1 MPPFAA
7 ATLVFLVNAAVLV
20 IEILA
25 ARLLAPYVGD
35 TLETYTAIIGTVLAG
50 ISLGAVVGG
59 RLADRRDPRSL
70 LGPILVAGGTFTLVI
85 VPILAFVGPAFVG
98 GGAVGSVLLAFLCFF
113 APATILSA
121 VSPTIVKLQLDRL
134 ADTGTVVGR
143 LSAIGTAGAIAG
155 TFVTGF
161 ALVAAFPTRPV
172 VLAVGVL
179 LVLGGIGLHLALRAP
194 TDQPI
199 AMVAVVGLLG
209 AGMTSVVPTP
219 CEYQTAYYCARVIDG
234 TDDPDAA
241 CRGRLLYLD
250 LLMHSC
256 VHLDDPLRLDFTYAQ
271 IMSDVIAAMA
281 PEGAALDALH
291 IGGGGF
297 SMPRYLDAARPGS
310 TSLVLELDQTLVE
323 IARREL
329 GLVTDEDLR
338 VRVGDART
346 AIGEQPDAAYDL
358 VIGDAFGDLAVPWH
372 LTTREVVAEVRRT
385 LAPGGIYAINLIDY
399 PPYGFARAEV
409 ATLRTE
415 FAHVAAIAPPDRFD
429 RIDGGNF
436 VLVASDRPLPLEGIG
451 QRNAARGDDDEV
463 LGGADL
469 DAFVGDAVV
478 LTDDYAPVDQLLG
491 SRRR

>member
-1 MPPFAA
+1 M
-7 ATLVFLVNAAVLV
+7 FLTNAAVLV

-50 ISLGAVVGG
+50 ISLGSWLGG
-59 RLADRRDPRSL
+59 RLADRRDPRGL
-70 LGPILVAGGTFTLVI
+70 LGPILVVGGTLTLVTL
-85 VPILAFVGPAFVG
+85 PILAFVGPAFVG

-113 APATILSA
+113 APATVLSA
-121 VSPTIVKLQLDRL
+121 VSPSVVKLQLDRL
-134 ADTGTVVGR
+134 ADTGSVVGR

-172 VLAVGVL
+172 LLAVGVL

-199 AMVAVVGLLG
+199 TMVAVVGLVG
-209 AGMTSVVPTP
+209 AGLTSVVPTT
-219 CEYQTAYYCARVIDG
+219 CQYETAYYCARIIDG
-234 TDDPDAA
+234 SQDADAA
-241 CRGRLLYLD
+241 CRGQLLYLD

-256 VHLDDPLRLDFTYAQ
+256 VHLDDPTQLDFSYAQ
-271 IMSDVIAAMA
+271 SLSDVIAVMA
-281 PEGAALDALH
+281 PEGRPLDALH

-297 SMPRYLDAARPGS
+297 SMPRYLEAVRPGS
-310 TSLVLELDQTLVE
+310 DSLVLEVDGTLVDV
-323 IARREL
+323 ARREL
-329 GLVTDEDLR
+329 GLETGPDLR

-346 AIGEQPDAAYDL
+346 ALREQPDEAYDL

-372 LTTREVVAEVRRT
+372 LTTREVVAEIRRT
-385 LAPGGIYAINLIDY
+385 LAPEGIYAINLIDY
-399 PPYGFARAEV
+399 PPFGFARAEI
-409 ATLRTE
+409 ATLASE
-415 FAHVAAIAPPDRFD
+415 FAHVAVMAPDDRFD
-429 RIDGGNF
+429 GLEGGNF
-436 VLVASDRPLPLEGIG
+436 VIVASDTPLPVEEIAAH
-451 QRNAARGDDDEV
+451 NAGRGDDDEV
-463 LGGADL
+463 RTGAAL
-469 DAFVGDAVV
+469 DEFVGDALV